1 MKKALYL
8 ALFLALTSAL
18 AGAVLAGV
26 NSITAPIIS
35 ERSNSAIKST
45 LQEYFPTA
53 TQFTEIKFT
62 DATGLVQN
70 AYEAKGAGYAYNVK
84 VQGYKDIITFIVAFS
99 NEAKI
104 VGFKVTY
111 INDTPGL
118 GMRVKDKEFSDGVI
132 GKTSTSAIATLS
144 GATISSTAAVKGVNA
159 AKAVFNKMK
168 GIVDNGSGTPIPGE
182 PVVNL
187 GGPLLILSPAT
198 ALSPAKILGKT
209 SAGNITT
216 YRVSSPGFA
225 VTGGEEEGGAT
236 NPNIYVIQI
245 DNTTK
250 KVVSVAYE
258 TFSDTKG
265 IGDKTNSKKFLDQFI
280 GLSLSDANASVDV
293 VTGATYSSTSA
304 ARALR
309 AVIGK

>member
-35 ERSNSAIKST
+35 ERSNSAIKSA

-53 TQFTEIKFT
+53 TEFSEIKFE
-62 DATGLVQN
+62 DATGFVKN
-70 AYEAKGAGYAYNVK
+70 AYEAKGAGYAYNVQ
-84 VQGYKDIITFIVAFS
+84 VQGYKDIITFLVAF
-99 NEAKI
+99 NNDAKI
-104 VGFKVTY
+104 VGFKVTF

-132 GKTSTSAIATLS
+132 GKTSTSAFATLS
-144 GATISSTAAVKGVNA
+144 GATISSTAAINGLNA

-182 PVVNL
+182 PTVTL
-187 GGPLLILSPAT
+187 GAPLLILSPAT
-198 ALSPAKILGKT
+198 AKTPATILGKT
-209 SAGNITT
+209 TAGNITT

-225 VTGGEEEGGAT
+225 ATGGEEEGGGS
-236 NPNIYVIQI
+236 NPNIFVIKI
-245 DNTTK
+245 DDTTK

-265 IGDKTNSKKFLDQFI
+265 IGDKTNTKTFLDQFI
-280 GLSLSDANASVDV
+280 GLSLTDANASVDV

>member
-1 MKKALYL
+1 MKKALYM

-35 ERSNSAIKST
+35 QRSSSAIKT
-45 LQEYFPTA
+45 ALQEYFPTA
-53 TQFTEIKFT
+53 TEFSELKFT

-99 NEAKI
+99 NEGKI
-104 VGFKVTY
+104 IGFNVTY

-132 GKTSTSAIATLS
+132 GKTSTSAFATLS
-144 GATISSTAAVKGVNA
+144 GATISSTAAIKGLNA

-168 GIVDNGSGTPIPGE
+168 GIVDNGSGNPIPGE
-182 PVVNL
+182 PVVTL
-187 GGPLLILSPAT
+187 GAPLLILSPAT
-198 ALSPAKILGKT
+198 ALTPATILGKT
-209 SAGNITT
+209 TAGNITT

-225 VTGGEEEGGAT
+225 VTGGEGEGAA
-236 NPNIYVIQI
+236 NPNIFVIQI
-245 DNTTK
+245 DDTTK

-265 IGDKTNSKKFLDQFI
+265 IGDKTNSKKFLDQFV
-280 GLSLSDANASVDV
+280 GLSLTDANASVDV